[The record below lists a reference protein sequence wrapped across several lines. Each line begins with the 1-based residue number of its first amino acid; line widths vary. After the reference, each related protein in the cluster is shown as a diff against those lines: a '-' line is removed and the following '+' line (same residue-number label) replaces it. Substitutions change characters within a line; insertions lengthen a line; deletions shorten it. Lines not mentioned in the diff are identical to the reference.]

1 LWKIENV
8 DAHRHP
14 SLEMDDDPRLQKWDW
29 VVQRLGRWLML
40 LLLAGAAMG
49 LFGKD
54 GPLSSVHDARPDHSL
69 AVDYNRFMR
78 YHSPDTIRIAA
89 RAASDTMRLSM
100 DAGYVEQIQIEQIT
114 PRPVREIGADGAV
127 TFVFTTKPGTSLNAD
142 IHFAP
147 ETYGRLDGWIALGGG
162 PRLRLSHFVY
172 P

>member
-1 LWKIENV
+1 V
-8 DAHRHP
+8 DANRHP
-14 SLEMDDDPRLQKWDW
+14 SLEVDDDPRLQKWDW
-29 VVQRLGRWLML
+29 VLQRLGRWLML
-40 LLLAGAAMG
+40 LLLAGVAMG
-49 LFGKD
+49 LFGMD
-54 GPLSSVHDARPDHSL
+54 GPLSSVHEGRPDRSL
-69 AVDYNRFMR
+69 AVDYNRFIR

-89 RAASDTMRLSM
+89 RAAGETMRLSM

-127 TFVFTTKPGTSLNAD
+127 TFVFTTKPGTLLNAD

-147 ETYGRLDGWIALGGG
+147 EKYGRLDGWIALADG